1 MITIANLAVAL
12 ARSGR
17 NVALV
22 DLDLRQPVLAKY
34 FELQGRHGITDV
46 VLQRADLD
54 ATLAPIRLPVPASAS
69 LGSNG
74 SVGAV
79 GRLDVLPAGPLPA
92 NPGELVGTQAL
103 GNVLD
108 ELRDTHD
115 YVLVDAAPLLS
126 VGDSMTLSA
135 RVDGVLVVTRLGV
148 VNRPML
154 TDLSRELTRAL
165 PACSASS
172 LRGSTRGPGYGY
184 GYGRS
189 TAPARRRA
197 PPRRPSARDRQ
208 LEPSGRPTVGN
219 ARPPPAANADAA

>member
-1 MITIANLAVAL
+1 MVTSAVEREGKSTTIANLAVAL

-34 FELQGRHGITDV
+34 FDLQGHTGITDV
-46 VLQRADLD
+46 ILQRADLE

-69 LGSNG
+69 LGTNG
-74 SVGAV
+74 SVGAA
-79 GRLDVLPAGPLPA
+79 GRMNVLPTGPLPA

-103 GNVLD
+103 GRVLD
-108 ELRDTHD
+108 ELRAAHD

-135 RVDGVLVVTRLGV
+135 RVDAILVVTRLGV

-154 TDLSRELTRAL
+154 TDLSRELDGS
-165 PACSASS
+165 PASKLGFVVTGVDVKA
-172 LRGSTRGPGYGY
+172 GYGY
-184 GYGRS
+184 GYGQMPVGD
-189 TAPARRRA
+189 APAKA
-197 PPRRPSARDRQ
+197 QVS
-208 LEPSGRPTVGN
+208 EPSSRRVRPVQ
-219 ARPPPAANADAA
+219 RKSAAER